1 MKKKISGIELF
12 EQAEKKGEQ
21 IFAPCVYDCMSAKA
35 AQLSGFPCMMLSGGA
50 IAYSMDGQPDMALAT
65 LDELLTIVEAITN
78 CVDIPLLVDFDDGY
92 GESPA
97 VVYRNVKRLIRAGAA
112 GFTLDDSTGFRGFE
126 RHEYYAANPGEV
138 NPASVDPSYK
148 TINRE
153 KWLAKIKAA
162 VEACEGTGCL
172 CIARTEAG
180 PSYGMDE
187 AITRCVLSKK
197 IGAPMTTVCG
207 GMNDLAMGQRVA
219 EKDIGWKMW
228 PDVMVVNGKP
238 TVELEDIKKIGFN
251 LVTMHVFE
259 KSALYG
265 MIKYGQENLKNK
277 NVQYSTEHAM
287 GGLSE
292 EEQQKILSMRRF

>member
-1 MKKKISGIELF
+1 MKKKMTGMELF
-12 EQAEKKGEQ
+12 QKDEQ
-21 IFAPCVYDCMSAKA
+21 IFAPCVYDCMTAKA
-35 AQLSGFPCMMLSGGA
+35 AELSGFPCMMLSGGA

-78 CVDIPLLVDFDDGY
+78 CTNIPLLVDFDDGY

-126 RHEYYAANPGEV
+126 RVEYYAANPDEI
-138 NPASVDPSYK
+138 NPAKIDPRYK
-148 TINRE
+148 TIDRE

-162 VEACEGTGCL
+162 VDACEGTGCV

-180 PSYGMDE
+180 PSYGMEE
-187 AITRCVLSKK
+187 AIIRCVLSKK
-197 IGAPMTTVCG
+197 LGAPMTTVCG
-207 GMNDLAMGQRVA
+207 GMNDLAMGTRVA
-219 EKDIGWKMW
+219 EKDLGWKMW
-228 PDVMVVNGKP
+228 PDVTVVNGKP
-238 TVELEDIKKIGFN
+238 TVELEDIKKLGFN

-259 KSALYG
+259 KAALYG
-265 MIKYGQENLKNK
+265 MIKYGQEDLKNK
-277 NVQYSTEHAM
+277 NVIYSTEHAM

-292 EEQQKILSMRRF
+292 AEQDRLLSMRRF

>member
-1 MKKKISGIELF
+1 MKKKLTGMELF
-12 EQAEKKGEQ
+12 NSGKQ
-21 IFAPCVYDCMSAKA
+21 IFAPCVYDCMSARA
-35 AQLSGFPCMMLSGGA
+35 AEKSGYPCMMLSGGA
-50 IAYSMDGQPDMALAT
+50 IAYSMDGQPDMAFGT
-65 LDELLTIVEAITN
+65 LDEVITIVEAITN

-97 VVYRNVKRLIRAGAA
+97 VIYRNVKRLIRAGAA

-126 RHEYYAANPGEV
+126 RMEYYKANPNEV
-138 NPASVDPSYK
+138 NPVTVDPTYK
-148 TINRE
+148 TISRQ

-162 VEACEGTGCL
+162 VAACEGTGCV

-187 AITRCVLSKK
+187 AILRCVLAKK
-197 IGAPMTTVCG
+197 LGAPMTTVCG
-207 GMNDLAMGQRVA
+207 GMNDLAMGTRVA

-228 PDVMVVNGKP
+228 PDVIVINGKP
-238 TVELEDIKKIGFN
+238 SIELSDAEKLGFN

-265 MIKYGQENLKNK
+265 MIKYGQEDLKNK
-277 NVQYSTEHAM
+277 NVVFSTKHAM
-287 GGLSE
+287 GGLSV
-292 EEQQKILSMRRF
+292 EEQKELLSMR